1 MLLNR
6 LDLALSAIERSFSF
20 IAVIALF
27 AIMSIVAS
35 DVALRYIF
43 NRPWGWSYDFISLYV
58 IVGLFF
64 LSLSRT
70 FAVHGH
76 ISVDLLHHYLGATTR
91 RLCEVVICSLSAGLF
106 AIITYASAVRTWEHF
121 IANDVLASSV
131 AWPAWPSAALV
142 PLGAGLMTLRL
153 MLTMTCQIYTL
164 ATGHIIIPLPP
175 IAGSAQA
182 IEEGSFE

>member
-1 MLLNR
+1 MMLRR
-6 LDLALSAIERSFSF
+6 LDLALSTIERIFSLC
-20 IAVIALF
+20 AVTALF

-76 ISVDLLHHYLGATTR
+76 ISVDLLHHYLGATAR
-91 RLCEVVICSLSAGLF
+91 RSCEAVICFLSAGLF
-106 AIITYASAVRTWEHF
+106 ATITYASAVRAWEHF
-121 IANDVLASSV
+121 VANDVLSGSV

-153 MLTMTCQIYTL
+153 ALTMICQVYTL
-164 ATGHIIIPLPP
+164 ATGRIVIALPP
-175 IAGSAQA
+175 VAGSAEA
-182 IEEGSFE
+182 IKEGAFE

>member
-1 MLLNR
+1 MLLKR
-6 LDLALSAIERSFSF
+6 LDLTLSAIERIFSLF
-20 IAVIALF
+20 AVVALF

-70 FAVHGH
+70 FAVNGH
-76 ISVDLLHHYLGATTR
+76 ISVDLLHHYLGTTAR
-91 RLCEVVICSLSAGLF
+91 RACEVVICFLSAGLF
-106 AIITYASAVRTWEHF
+106 ATITYASAVRTWQHF
-121 IANDVLASSV
+121 IANDVLSGSF

-142 PLGAGLMTLRL
+142 PLGAGLITLRL
-153 MLTMTCQIYTL
+153 TLAMVCQIYTL
-164 ATGHIIIPLPP
+164 ATGRIIIALPP

-182 IEEGSFE
+182 IKEGAFE